1 MWIEQI
7 AWISSHDSAFEQGW
21 YLVVE
26 IDVCGPR
33 KAFDHLFYLGTI
45 IQTWLNT
52 NCMWMTNVFVIA
64 ITHLSFEIGPS
75 LVWFVILC
83 S

>member
-26 IDVCGPR
+26 IDVVDQE
-33 KAFDHLFYLGTI
+33 KAFDYLFYLGTI

-52 NCMWMTNVFVIA
+52 NCMWMTNVFICNN
-64 ITHLSFEIGPS
+64 H
-75 LVWFVILC
+75 
-83 S
+83 